1 MANPFVHVELNTSDL
16 AKAKQFYGSLFG
28 WKLEEMPMP
37 GGGGSYT
44 MINVGEGTGGG
55 MMSMLPPGTPPH
67 WLAYV
72 GVDDVTAST
81 ARAKQLGATVLQDV
95 MKVGDYGT
103 MSVIK
108 DPTGAVVATWQ
119 PNPRK

>member
-72 GVDDVTAST
+72 GVDDIHAST

-108 DPTGAVVATWQ
+108 DPTGAVIAMWQ

>member
-108 DPTGAVVATWQ
+108 DPTGAVIAMWQ